1 MTCVEPLRMRM
12 TRSFSHY
19 TDGVGIYLTRILK
32 IFSKHLDRSHAL
44 RGNAAMDALRPQLM

>member
-1 MTCVEPLRMRM
+1 M

>member
-1 MTCVEPLRMRM
+1 M

-19 TDGVGIYLTRILK
+19 TDGVRVYLIRILK
-32 IFSKHLDRSHAL
+32 LFSKHFDRSHAL